1 MITIVIVT
9 PTGKGSATDTSTK
22 SFWNL
27 AKPFFSNKGCNKEEK
42 SFLFENESIITDDT
56 KVNITRSL
64 PIIPGSDLDILR
76 S

>member
-1 MITIVIVT
+1 MITILIVT

-27 AKPFFSNKGCNKEEK
+27 AKPFFSNKGCNIEEK
-42 SFLFENESIITDDT
+42 RFENESIITDDT

-64 PIIPGSDLDILR
+64 PIIPGLDR
-76 S
+76 